1 MRDTP
6 KSTGKKDK
14 PMTSVL
20 LPEGELRVAR
30 CDMLDKLIAVGD
42 GDAALLYLYILRHG
56 GTDGSAAAR
65 ALRLSADRY
74 ERAAFTLNNL
84 IAPTEKAKSTTD
96 KSAEAPRYTGDELRR
111 ARLDDQTFSGLCD
124 AAEGI
129 TGRALTEGQLRC
141 LLTIYDY
148 LGLDAGATIELLSYL
163 KSEKGTVRTTDLR
176 REANQWADMG
186 IVTAQAAQQYLTR
199 RADEKPL
206 SEAIYRALGADTE
219 QPAPKEQR
227 VCRFALAHGFPADAV
242 ELAVHRTGQKQG
254 HKSLDYTLG
263 ILRRWDN
270 AGVHTVSEIT
280 ALEPETRTSAVP
292 AAVGQTPAQPTDSAT
307 LAAWEQDWAARVR
320 SHRRNTEE

>member
-1 MRDTP
+1 M
-6 KSTGKKDK
+6 
-14 PMTSVL
+14 
-20 LPEGELRVAR
+20 
-30 CDMLDKLIAVGD
+30 
-42 GDAALLYLYILRHG
+42 
-56 GTDGSAAAR
+56 
-65 ALRLSADRY
+65 
-74 ERAAFTLNNL
+74 
-84 IAPTEKAKSTTD
+84 
-96 KSAEAPRYTGDELRR
+96 
-111 ARLDDQTFSGLCD
+111 DDQTFSGLCD

-263 ILRRWDN
+263 ILRQWDN

-280 ALEPETRTSAVP
+280 ALEPETRTSAVSAVP

>member
-1 MRDTP
+1 
-6 KSTGKKDK
+6 
-14 PMTSVL
+14 MTSVL

-84 IAPTEKAKSTTD
+84 IAPTEKTKTTTD
-96 KSAEAPRYTGDELRR
+96 KSAEAPCYTGDELRR

-186 IVTAQAAQQYLTR
+186 IVTAQVAQQYLTR
-199 RADEKPL
+199 
-206 SEAIYRALGADTE
+206 GADIE

-280 ALEPETRTSAVP
+280 ALEPETRTSAVSAVP
-292 AAVGQTPAQPTDSAT
+292 AAVGQTPAQPTDRAT